1 MMNDFW
7 IYFKLGL
14 NHVLDLNGY
23 DHILFLIV
31 LTVAYT
37 FKDWKRVFWLVTVFT
52 IGHTISLT
60 LSTYGVI
67 AVKANLAELLVYIT
81 ILVTALF
88 NIFTAGKNNN
98 KTKLVLLLVAALF
111 FGLIHGLAFS
121 NYFKQITTG
130 ISGKL
135 VPMLEFALGVEAAQI
150 IIVLIVLILS
160 FVFQT
165 LFRFSKRDWVMVISA
180 VVLGIAIHIIDM
192 NFI

>member
-1 MMNDFW
+1 MNEFW

-37 FKDWKRVFWLVTVFT
+37 FKDWRRVFWLVTIFT
-52 IGHTISLT
+52 VGHTISLT

-67 AVKANLAELLVYIT
+67 SVKANLAELLVYIT
-81 ILVTALF
+81 ILATALF
-88 NIFTAGKNNN
+88 NIFTAGKNIN
-98 KTKLVLLLVAALF
+98 KTKLVILLVAALF

-121 NYFKQITTG
+121 NYFKQITAG
-130 ISGKL
+130 LDSKL
-135 VPMLEFALGVEAAQI
+135 LPMLEFALGVEAGQI
-150 IIVLIVLILS
+150 VVVLVMLVLS

-165 LFRFSKRDWVMVISA
+165 VFRFSKRDWIMVISA
-180 VVLGIAIHIIDM
+180 IVLGIAIHIIDS
-192 NFI
+192 NFL

>member
-1 MMNDFW
+1 MMNDFL

-23 DHILFLIV
+23 DHVLFLIV

-37 FKDWKRVFWLVTVFT
+37 FKEWKRVFWLVTVFT
-52 IGHTISLT
+52 IGHTISLL

-67 AVKANLAELLVYIT
+67 SVKANLAELLVYIT
-81 ILVTALF
+81 ILATALF
-88 NIFTAGKNNN
+88 NIFTAGKSSD

-121 NYFKQITTG
+121 NYFKTITTG
-130 ISGKL
+130 VSGKL

-150 IIVLIVLILS
+150 IIVLVVLVLS

-165 LFRFSKRDWVMVISA
+165 IFRFSKRDWVMVVSSI
-180 VVLGIAIHIIDM
+180 VLGVAIHIIDV
-192 NFI
+192 NFL

>member
-23 DHILFLIV
+23 DHVLFLIV

-37 FKDWKRVFWLVTVFT
+37 FKDWKRVFSLVTVFT

-67 AVKANLAELLVYIT
+67 SVKANLAELLVYIT
-81 ILVTALF
+81 ILATALF

-98 KTKLVLLLVAALF
+98 KTKIVLLLIVALF

-121 NYFKQITTG
+121 NYFKEITTG
-130 ISGKL
+130 LESKL
-135 VPMLEFALGVEAAQI
+135 LPMLEFALGVEAGQI
-150 IIVLIVLILS
+150 IVVLVVLVLS
-160 FVFQT
+160 FIFQT
-165 LFRFSKRDWVMVISA
+165 IFRFSKRDWVMVVSSI
-180 VVLGIAIHIIDM
+180 VLGIAIHIIDI
-192 NFI
+192 NFL

>member
-1 MMNDFW
+1 MNDFLL
-7 IYFKLGL
+7 YFKFGL

-37 FKDWKRVFWLVTVFT
+37 FKDWKRVFWLVTIFT

-60 LSTYGVI
+60 LSTYSVI
-67 AVKANLAELLVYIT
+67 SVKSNLAELLVYIT
-81 ILVTALF
+81 ILATALF
-88 NIFTAGKNNN
+88 NLFTAGKNNN

-121 NYFKQITTG
+121 NYFKVITNG
-130 ISGKL
+130 VNRKMI
-135 VPMLEFALGVEAAQI
+135 PMLEFALGVEAAQI

-160 FVFQT
+160 FIFQT
-165 LFRFSKRDWVMVISA
+165 VFRFNKRDWVMVISA
-180 VVLGIAIHIIDM
+180 IVLGIAIHIVDV

>member
-1 MMNDFW
+1 MNDFLL
-7 IYFKLGL
+7 YFKLGL

-60 LSTYGVI
+60 LSTYSVI
-67 AVKANLAELLVYIT
+67 SVKSNLAELLVYIT
-81 ILVTALF
+81 ILATALF
-88 NIFTAGKNNN
+88 NLFTAGKNNN

-121 NYFKQITTG
+121 NYFKVITNG
-130 ISGKL
+130 VNRKMI
-135 VPMLEFALGVEAAQI
+135 PMLEFALGVEAAQI

-160 FVFQT
+160 FIFQT
-165 LFRFSKRDWVMVISA
+165 VFRFNKRDWVMVISA
-180 VVLGIAIHIIDM
+180 IVLGIAIHIVDV
-192 NFI
+192 NFM

>member
-1 MMNDFW
+1 MNEFW

-52 IGHTISLT
+52 IGHTISLI
-60 LSTYGVI
+60 LATYG
-67 AVKANLAELLVYIT
+67 AVSFGANAIELLVYIT
-81 ILVTALF
+81 IVITALY
-88 NIFTAGKNNN
+88 NIFTAGKSNN
-98 KTKLVLLLVAALF
+98 KTKIVLLLIAALF

-130 ISGKL
+130 LESKL
-135 VPMLEFALGVEAAQI
+135 LPMLEFALGVESGQI
-150 IIVLIVLILS
+150 IVVLVMLVLS
-160 FVFQT
+160 FIFQT
-165 LFRFSKRDWVMVISA
+165 VFRFNKRDWVMVISA
-180 VVLGIAIHIIDM
+180 VVLGIAIHIIDI

>member
-1 MMNDFW
+1 MNEFW

-14 NHVLDLNGY
+14 NHVLDWNGY
-23 DHILFLIV
+23 DHLLFLIV

-60 LSTYGVI
+60 LATYGAVSFG
-67 AVKANLAELLVYIT
+67 VKAIELLVYIT
-81 ILVTALF
+81 IVITALY

-98 KTKLVLLLVAALF
+98 KTKIVLLLIAALF

-130 ISGKL
+130 LESKL
-135 VPMLEFALGVEAAQI
+135 LPMLEFALGVEAGQI
-150 IIVLIVLILS
+150 IVVLVVLVIS
-160 FVFQT
+160 FIFQT
-165 LFRFSKRDWVMVISA
+165 VFRFNKRDWIMVISA
-180 VVLGIAIHIIDM
+180 IVLGIAIHIIDM
-192 NFI
+192 NYI

>member
-1 MMNDFW
+1 MNEFW

-52 IGHTISLT
+52 IGHTISLI
-60 LSTYGVI
+60 LSTYAVI
-67 AVKANLAELLVYIT
+67 SVKANLAELLVYIT
-81 ILVTALF
+81 IIATALF
-88 NIFTAGKNNN
+88 NIFTAGKHSNN

-121 NYFKQITTG
+121 NYFKTIT
-130 ISGKL
+130 SGVESKL
-135 VPMLEFALGVEAAQI
+135 LPMLEFALGVEAAQI
-150 IIVLIVLILS
+150 IIVLIVLVLS
-160 FVFQT
+160 FIFQT
-165 LFRFSKRDWVMVISA
+165 VFRFSKRDWVMVISSI
-180 VVLGIAIHIIDM
+180 VLGVAIHIVDV
-192 NFI
+192 NFL

>member
-1 MMNDFW
+1 MNEFW

-37 FKDWKRVFWLVTVFT
+37 FKDWKRVFWLVTIFT
-52 IGHTISLT
+52 VGHTISLT

-67 AVKANLAELLVYIT
+67 SVKANLAELLVYIT
-81 ILVTALF
+81 ILATALF
-88 NIFTAGKNNN
+88 NIFTAGKNIN
-98 KTKLVLLLVAALF
+98 KTKLVILLVAALF

-121 NYFKQITTG
+121 NYFKQIT
-130 ISGKL
+130 SGLDSKL
-135 VPMLEFALGVEAAQI
+135 LPMLEFALGVEAGQI
-150 IIVLIVLILS
+150 IVVLVMLVLS

-165 LFRFSKRDWVMVISA
+165 VFRFSKRDWVMVISA
-180 VVLGIAIHIIDM
+180 IVLGIAIHIVDA
-192 NFI
+192 NFL

>member
-1 MMNDFW
+1 MNEFW

-14 NHVLDLNGY
+14 NNVLDLNGY

-31 LTVAYT
+31 LIVAYT
-37 FKDWKRVFWLVTVFT
+37 FKDWKRVFWLITVFT
-52 IGHTISLT
+52 IGHTISLI

-67 AVKANLAELLVYIT
+67 SVKANLVELLVYIT
-81 ILVTALF
+81 IVITALF

-121 NYFKQITTG
+121 NYFKVITSG
-130 ISGKL
+130 ISSKL
-135 VPMLEFALGVEAAQI
+135 LPMLEFSLGVEAGQI
-150 IIVLIVLILS
+150 IVVLVVLILS
-160 FVFQT
+160 FIFQT
-165 LFRFSKRDWVMVISA
+165 IFRFSKRDWVMVISA
-180 VVLGIAIHIIDM
+180 IVLGIAIHIIDT